1 MHLPSLIAAAALA
14 LAALPAAHANEAT
27 PCTDFDAW
35 VNGGWRAS
43 IELPAERARIGS
55 FDTLRVANAKLLER
69 ALAELVADP
78 ARQTSPG
85 LKLLAASYQAG
96 MDRASIAA
104 RGLSPLQPQLRGID
118 EVTRDSL
125 PALMGQLARLGSS
138 APLAFSIGPDAR
150 DGARHALVLSPGG
163 LGLPDRADYVDD
175 DDRSRRLREAY
186 RLYAQRLLKTAGYP
200 ADDAT
205 IDALLALET
214 ELARATAPR
223 EQRRDPMVRYNPMSP
238 EQLHELAP
246 PLAPRTLLAAYAHRP
261 DGVAITVVAEPEFVK
276 AVGALVAQAPLASW
290 RSYLRVRLLDLA
302 ADRLPPAFADAH
314 FAYRGGAIRGLKA
327 PLPRAEQLILQLG
340 GAYGSAPLAL
350 TLGELYASRAHLPQA
365 QARALQMV
373 ADIKAAMRERI
384 GRLGWMSEAT
394 RERARAKLDA
404 MVTRIGMPERW
415 PSYAGLVLDPADHA
429 GNLLRVAAWA
439 TARRVAEL
447 DQPVDRL
454 RWTTSPHIVNAFA
467 AAGNAIVFP
476 AGILQPPFFDAS
488 ADDATNY
495 GAIGMIIGHE
505 ITHHFDDRGRR
516 YDHLGNLNDW
526 WTPQDASAYRSRAA
540 RVAALYGGYEPL
552 PGVRINGRLTL
563 GENISDLAG
572 LQIAYDGLQI
582 ALARQRAAGKAP
594 VLVDGQTP
602 EQRFFIA
609 NAIVWRSKSRSE
621 ALMDQ
626 LRTDGHS
633 PGRFRVLGP
642 MSQTPAFAKAFG
654 CKAGDPMVAAEPLQ
668 IW

>member
-1 MHLPSLIAAAALA
+1 MHLPSLLVAAALM
-14 LAALPAAHANEAT
+14 LAAGPAARAGDAT

-35 VNGGWRAS
+35 VNGAWRAGT
-43 IELPAERARIGS
+43 ELPAERARIGS

-69 ALAELVADP
+69 ALSELVADP

-85 LKLLAASYQAG
+85 LKLLAASYRAG

-104 RGLSPLQPQLRGID
+104 RGLASLQPHLRAID
-118 EVTRDSL
+118 DVSREGL
-125 PALMGQLARLGSS
+125 PALIGQLARLGSP
-138 APLAFSIGPDAR
+138 APLALGISPDAR
-150 DGARHALVLSPGG
+150 DGARHALVLTPGG
-163 LGLPDRADYVDD
+163 LGLPDRADYLDD

-186 RLYAQRLLKTAGYP
+186 RLYAQRLLKAAGHP
-200 ADDAT
+200 ADDGT

-223 EQRRDPMVRYNPMSP
+223 EQRRDPVARYNPMNQ

-246 PLAPRTLLAAYAHRP
+246 ALAPRSLLAAYAGRP
-261 DGVAITVVAEPEFVK
+261 DGVAVTVVAEPEFVK
-276 AVGALVAQAPLASW
+276 AVGTLVAQAPLASW
-290 RSYLRVRLLDLA
+290 RSYLRMRLLDLA
-302 ADRLPPAFADAH
+302 ADHLPPAFADAH

-327 PLPRAEQLILQLG
+327 PLPRPEQLILQIG

-350 TLGELYASRAHLPQA
+350 TLGELYASRAHSPHA

-384 GRLGWMSEAT
+384 GRLAWMSEPT
-394 RERARAKLDA
+394 REKARAKLDA
-404 MVTRIGMPERW
+404 MVTKIGMPDRW

-429 GNLLRVAAWA
+429 GNQLRIAAWA
-439 TARRVAEL
+439 TARRVADL
-447 DQPVDRL
+447 DQPVDRQ

-476 AGILQPPFFDAS
+476 AGILQPPFFDPA

-495 GAIGMIIGHE
+495 GSIGMIIGHE

-526 WTPQDASAYRSRAA
+526 WAPQDATAYRSRAA
-540 RVAALYGGYEPL
+540 RLAALYGGYEPL

-582 ALARQRAAGKAP
+582 ALARQRAAGKVP
-594 VLVDGQTP
+594 PMVDGQTP

-609 NAIVWRSKSRSE
+609 NAIAWRSKSRPE

-626 LRTDGHS
+626 LRTDAHS
-633 PGRFRVLGP
+633 PGRFRVLGT